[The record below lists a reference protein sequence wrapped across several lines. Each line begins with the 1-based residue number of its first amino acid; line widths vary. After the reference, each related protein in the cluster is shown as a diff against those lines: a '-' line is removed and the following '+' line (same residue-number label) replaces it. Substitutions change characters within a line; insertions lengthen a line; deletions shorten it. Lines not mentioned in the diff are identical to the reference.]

1 MIKKVIKSCN
11 AFRQNDM
18 MPIKW
23 ILKNDINIA
32 IIHGSLLTFPNAIFQ
47 DYMVAQ
53 NQRTIRAQCFPL
65 FSILLAM
72 GNPKVDLFR

>member
-1 MIKKVIKSCN
+1 MIKILKKSYN

-23 ILKNDINIA
+23 ILKNDINIV
-32 IIHGSLLTFPNAIFQ
+32 IHDSLLTFPNTIFQ